1 MAALVDD
8 ITLEH
13 VVPSKQPW
21 VQEIQMTMAYVH
33 MNNCDTQ
40 VVVTD
45 LLGVRVLGFC
55 FAPG

>member
-1 MAALVDD
+1 MAAFVDD
-8 ITLEH
+8 ITLDH

-21 VQEIQMTMAYVH
+21 VQEIQTTTAYVR

-40 VVVTD
+40 IVVTD
-45 LLGVRVLGFC
+45 LLGVRVLCFC